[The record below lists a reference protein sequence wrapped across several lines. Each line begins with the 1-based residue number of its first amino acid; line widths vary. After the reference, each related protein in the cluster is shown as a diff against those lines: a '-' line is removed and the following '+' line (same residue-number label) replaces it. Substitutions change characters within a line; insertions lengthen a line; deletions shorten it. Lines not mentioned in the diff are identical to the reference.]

1 MTFGLKRSHF
11 FVSHGK
17 LDHNWENLYFPSLFY
32 KILKYLAEW
41 VGFWVLSGYIVT
53 VSINPNLSNILK
65 QNTSLVQ
72 KVYFI
77 QKTLLDYIS
86 K

>member
-1 MTFGLKRSHF
+1 LKRSQF
-11 FVSHGK
+11 FVLHGK

-53 VSINPNLSNILK
+53 VSIFDGGNQSTQRKQQTCHKSTDKLYHLNL
-65 QNTSLVQ
+65 
-72 KVYFI
+72 
-77 QKTLLDYIS
+77 
-86 K
+86 